1 MKINFT
7 KLVMLIVTIQVT
19 ILTVVAKMLGWQKWL
34 LTRGDKMADKNKW
47 KVLLLNLTFAIYCF
61 CVDTDIQLVH
71 TRANKRMK
79 IRLQITSELEND
91 YWCHTTVSP
100 TT

>member
-1 MKINFT
+1 MSRREYENKFYKISYVNSDNSSDSSDSR
-7 KLVMLIVTIQVT
+7 IS
-19 ILTVVAKMLGWQKWL
+19 
-34 LTRGDKMADKNKW
+34 N
-47 KVLLLNLTFAIYCF
+47 AIYCF

-91 YWCHTTVSP
+91 Y
-100 TT
+100 